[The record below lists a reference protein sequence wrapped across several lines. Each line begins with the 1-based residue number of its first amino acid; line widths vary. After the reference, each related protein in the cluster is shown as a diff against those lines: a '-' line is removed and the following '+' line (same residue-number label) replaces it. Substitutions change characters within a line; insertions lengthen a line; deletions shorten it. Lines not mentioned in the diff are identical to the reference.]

1 MLSRYTFTDIVKGG
15 ILMDEQVK
23 IWQRSRSNIPPAT
36 DNLPA
41 LAAGSL
47 SRAALYAALSR
58 QMQGP
63 ARSILG
69 QLQEEEQQCARCV
82 KGVYRMITGAPMQ
95 VAPVPPSFEK
105 TDGALR
111 KCYGQNLKALALCEA
126 RAQDPEYG
134 AVFFYLASK
143 KREHCCKLA
152 ELFALL
158 GG

>member
-1 MLSRYTFTDIVKGG
+1 
-15 ILMDEQVK
+15 MDEQVK
-23 IWQRSRSNIPPAT
+23 IWQRSRSNVPPAT
-36 DNLPA
+36 DGLPA

-47 SRAALYAALSR
+47 SRAALYGALSR

-69 QLQEEEQQCARCV
+69 QLQEEEQQCARYV
-82 KGVYRMITGAPMQ
+82 KGIYRMITGVPMQ

-105 TDGALR
+105 AEGALR
-111 KCYGQNLKALALCEA
+111 KCYGQNLKALALCDGRTQE
-126 RAQDPEYG
+126 PEYG
-134 AVFFYLASK
+134 AVFSHLAAK